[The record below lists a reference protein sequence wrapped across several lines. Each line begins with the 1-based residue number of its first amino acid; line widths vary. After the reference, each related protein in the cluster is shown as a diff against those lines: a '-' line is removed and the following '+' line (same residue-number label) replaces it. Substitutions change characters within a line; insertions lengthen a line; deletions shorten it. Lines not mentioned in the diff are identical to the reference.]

1 MTNDN
6 DSEGATYGDKDF
18 WLVDL
23 WLVPSRYRMILLLV
37 RVVVVMHSY
46 PEERVSQ
53 KTMHDLDS
61 RTKVSLLF
69 YYGSSDTG
77 IVLEQCHWNLVN
89 ISSCMILLLRCLE
102 RFRTSAGY

>member
-37 RVVVVMHSY
+37 RVVVVMH
-46 PEERVSQ
+46 
-53 KTMHDLDS
+53 
-61 RTKVSLLF
+61 
-69 YYGSSDTG
+69 
-77 IVLEQCHWNLVN
+77 
-89 ISSCMILLLRCLE
+89 
-102 RFRTSAGY
+102 